1 MEKTTGV
8 GQSVGTLAPAARS
21 SGRLAYYIELTKPR
35 ILLMILLTA
44 IMAMV
49 AVGTKMEPWNVLWT
63 CLGTTM
69 VAASASVLNQ
79 WIERD
84 RDAIMKRTSRRPL
97 PMGRVAASQAAWMG
111 WVLVIAGSLIL
122 GWLVNLPTMAC
133 GLATWFLYVAVYT
146 PLKLR
151 HWSNTLV
158 GTLPGAL
165 PVWMGWTAADGSLAD
180 PRAWILLGILVAW
193 QLPHFMSI
201 AWLYREQYASAGY
214 KMITVTDTSG
224 RGASW
229 HAIVGSL
236 VLLPLTVA
244 ALPPNNIARAL
255 MCALGLAV
263 SLWMLRSAIDF
274 SRDQNAITSR
284 RMLRVSLLH
293 LPLMMLVILL
303 SRLIG

>member
-1 MEKTTGV
+1 MDRTRPGCNHDAD
-8 GQSVGTLAPAARS
+8 QSSPLADGA
-21 SGRLAYYIELTKPR
+21 SGSQPGG
-35 ILLMILLTA
+35 MD
-44 IMAMV
+44 
-49 AVGTKMEPWNVLWT
+49 G
-63 CLGTTM
+63 LGTSDCRFADPGLPRQLADDGLRIGDVVSLRCCLHTTE
-69 VAASASVLNQ
+69 AASLVEH
-79 WIERD
+79 ID
-84 RDAIMKRTSRRPL
+84 R
-97 PMGRVAASQAAWMG
+97 
-111 WVLVIAGSLIL
+111 
-122 GWLVNLPTMAC
+122 N
-133 GLATWFLYVAVYT
+133 
-146 PLKLR
+146 
-151 HWSNTLV
+151 
-158 GTLPGAL
+158 LPGAL

-214 KMITVTDTSG
+214 KMITVTDKSG

-244 ALPPNNIARAL
+244 ALPPTSIARAI